1 MKRVI
6 LVILFLGICTSQ
18 SLQAGGSNESMQ
30 LAIGISA
37 SFGNVGFFYNA
48 LSPYGE
54 WIELETGFHVWRPQH
69 VRFGWRPYLYG
80 RWRWTDY
87 GWYWVSSEPFGWA
100 VFHYG
105 RWFRDDYYGWVWVP
119 DRVWGPSWVEWRY
132 DDDYIGWAP
141 LPPYASFSF
150 SIGIRFTT
158 HWIAPIHYWSFVRH
172 RHFNSPYIV
181 REVVP
186 VDYTRRLIRTTRSA
200 GRYEVEGDR
209 IINRGVDR
217 SFIERR
223 GNTRIDRVDVREATE
238 RGERIIR
245 DRSRERIEVYR
256 PNRSELERSPERID
270 ARRAERGTS
279 LDIRRIER
287 PRRESEGTI
296 ERGEGERRISRDESR
311 TRPEDRTIERPDLE
325 RRPLE
330 RQSRASRRD
339 EGVEQRRET
348 RELQI
353 PQPRTFERRDRETER
368 RREEWNPFPRREQ
381 TDRQPER
388 RETSRERAPQ
398 QQRREVAPPR
408 MRMEAP
414 RAAPRATPETRR
426 ESPRGSEPGRR
437 DGGRRRD

>member
-6 LVILFLGICTSQ
+6 LFILFLGICASQ
-18 SLQAGGSNESMQ
+18 SLQARTSNESTQ

-54 WIELETGFHVWRPQH
+54 WLELETGFHVWRPQH
-69 VRFGWRPYLYG
+69 IRSGWRPYLYG

-172 RHFNSPYIV
+172 RHFNSPYIA

-223 GNTRIDRVDVREATE
+223 GNTRINRVDVREATE

-279 LDIRRIER
+279 LDLGELSARVEKARAPSIEVKASAGLVGMSLERDLKTAPSNVLIWNAARSNDRVGRAGVMRALSNGERHANCRSLSPGLLSDETGKLSDAKRSGILFRGGSRRIDNR
-287 PRRESEGTI
+287 NAGKRHGNRL
-296 ERGEGERRISRDESR
+296 R
-311 TRPEDRTIERPDLE
+311 
-325 RRPLE
+325 
-330 RQSRASRRD
+330 
-339 EGVEQRRET
+339 
-348 RELQI
+348 
-353 PQPRTFERRDRETER
+353 
-368 RREEWNPFPRREQ
+368 NNN
-381 TDRQPER
+381 
-388 RETSRERAPQ
+388 
-398 QQRREVAPPR
+398 
-408 MRMEAP
+408 
-414 RAAPRATPETRR
+414 
-426 ESPRGSEPGRR
+426 
-437 DGGRRRD
+437 DGK